1 MHKVRL
7 NLDALAVESFQTDT
21 ARATR
26 GTVQGNQE
34 EDAGVFAVTQIGTLC
49 QTYRCVRT
57 EWYSCAVE
65 FSLPASCQGGCDCTQ
80 AGSPC

>member
-1 MHKVRL
+1 MRKIQL
-7 NLDALAVESFQTDT
+7 KLDALAVESFHTDSVS
-21 ARATR
+21 AAR

-34 EDAGVFAVTQIGTLC
+34 DDAAVLAITVDGPYC
-49 QTYRCVRT
+49 QTYKCVRT

-65 FSLPASCQGGCDCTQ
+65 YSEPASCQYGCDCTQ